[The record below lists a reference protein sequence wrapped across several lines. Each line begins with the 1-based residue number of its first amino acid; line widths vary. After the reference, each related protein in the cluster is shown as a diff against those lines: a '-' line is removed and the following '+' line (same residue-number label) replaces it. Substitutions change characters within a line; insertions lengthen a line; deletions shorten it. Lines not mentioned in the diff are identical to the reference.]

1 MSTYLSTFTPFN
13 RLKEC
18 RHGTMVYNVNDIY
31 IGRSLDLYGEF
42 SEGEVEL
49 FRQILH
55 PGMVAVEVGANIGA
69 HTVFLAQAVS
79 PGGHVWAFEPQRIV
93 FQTLCAN
100 LAVNSI
106 PNVAARNLAVGN
118 APGVIVVPVLDCGK
132 ENNFG
137 GLELG
142 QHEAG
147 ETVAVITLDSLNLAQ
162 CDFLKIDVEGME
174 KPVIEGAAATIA
186 RCRPLM
192 YVENDR
198 PEKSADLIRAI
209 DALGYAMY
217 WHRPYLFQPNNFAG
231 NNDNIFGSI
240 VSFNMFCIPKATS
253 NFKLE
258 HFEPVAVPPA

>member
-1 MSTYLSTFTPFN
+1 M
-13 RLKEC
+13 
-18 RHGTMVYNVNDIY
+18 
-31 IGRSLDLYGEF
+31 
-42 SEGEVEL
+42 
-49 FRQILH
+49 
-55 PGMVAVEVGANIGA
+55 
-69 HTVFLAQAVS
+69 QAVW

-106 PNVAARNLAVGN
+106 PNVAARHMAVGN
-118 APGVIVVPVLDCGK
+118 APGTIIVPVLDIAR

-142 QHEAG
+142 QFTSG
-147 ETVAVITLDSLNLAQ
+147 EPVPVITLDSLNLPR

-186 RCRPLM
+186 RCQPVM

-198 PEKSADLIRAI
+198 KEKSADLIRTI
-209 DALGYAMY
+209 DALHYAMY

-231 NNDNIFGSI
+231 NNENVFGNI
-240 VSFNMFCIPKATS
+240 VSFNMLCVPKGST

-258 HFEPVAVPPA
+258 NFEPVVVPPA